1 MESTGI
7 TALQERR
14 KLNEEIERTYIHTVE
29 MSVLIE
35 SYIKF
40 ERDFALLDLYQGL
53 YDEINRL
60 MKLTQHLNALKDSE
74 PEIQTLREWIKEK
87 VNTDKDDEMIA
98 SMKCGLPILEQYQ
111 KLLWDKGVI
120 TLPPR

>member
-14 KLNEEIERTYIHTVE
+14 KLNEEIERTYTHTVE

-35 SYIKF
+35 SFIKF
-40 ERDFALLDLYQGL
+40 DRGYALLDLYQSL

-60 MKLTQHLNALKDSE
+60 LKLTQHLGALKDSE
-74 PEIQTLREWIKEK
+74 PEIKKLKDWLKEQTDIEK
-87 VNTDKDDEMIA
+87 DNSMIEN
-98 SMKCGLPILEQYQ
+98 MKRGLPIQEEYQ